1 MSVHVS
7 LHSLEPL
14 SILDQRNIHRFAEY
28 IISLARLWT
37 CLGLFRSFFMFAPQ
51 SASFV
56 ARWRHVLLV
65 LSTCLLL
72 SSFFLVS
79 CSGLNFGGGNSTPT
93 AKPTPSQVGLTKLHW
108 CNKPFIVFRDEHAPV
123 TVTPAS
129 GTPSASA
136 TSTSNSTPVTTVTS
150 VTTVTTVTTGGT
162 PTATATTS
170 PTPTTPGQPTTI
182 TDWSQ
187 IEPNLGFTVYLP
199 ATLPAKTCLVSVSGT
214 VHDPIFGG
222 NFIIGYLLPDGSP
235 LSLSEA
241 PMRTNSRDFQCT
253 SSKGTSP
260 QNPGTPGVTPG
271 PTQIPILLCTG
282 AKDTTDVVFSMKGSE
297 ESLKKFFDALQ
308 PNVEWAPVA

>member
-1 MSVHVS
+1 
-7 LHSLEPL
+7 
-14 SILDQRNIHRFAEY
+14 
-28 IISLARLWT
+28 
-37 CLGLFRSFFMFAPQ
+37 MFVPQ
-51 SASFV
+51 SESFV

-65 LSTCLLL
+65 VSTCLLL

-79 CSGLNFGGGNSTPT
+79 CSGLNFLGGNTTPT
-93 AKPTPSQVGLTKLHW
+93 AKPTPSQLALTKLRW
-108 CNKPFIVFRDEHAPV
+108 CNKPFVVFRDEHAPV
-123 TVTPAS
+123 TVTVTPGS
-129 GTPSASA
+129 GTPAASA
-136 TSTSNSTPVTTVTS
+136 TVTSSSTPVTTVTSVTS
-150 VTTVTTVTTGGT
+150 VTTVTTVTTGVT
-162 PTATATTS
+162 PTATATPS
-170 PTPTTPGQPTTI
+170 PTPTTPQQPTTI

-187 IEPNLGFTVYLP
+187 IEPDLGFTVFLP

-260 QNPGTPGVTPG
+260 QNPATPGVTAT
-271 PTQIPILLCTG
+271 PTQVPILLCTG